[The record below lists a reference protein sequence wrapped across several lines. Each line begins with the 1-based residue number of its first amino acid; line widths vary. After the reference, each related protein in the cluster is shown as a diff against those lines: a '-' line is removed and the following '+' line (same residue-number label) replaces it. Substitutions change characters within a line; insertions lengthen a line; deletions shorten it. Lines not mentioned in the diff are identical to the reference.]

1 MIDISLFGIALL
13 MQDIPGSIC
22 MRWPSSCMIAWAF
35 ALRLSYK
42 ESLSS
47 SCMITHSEGFHT
59 QGELRMK
66 VCFIF
71 QHKTSTI
78 QINHKHLSIFT
89 AVRVFIYSTS
99 LSYRQ
104 GGRTMYVIIH
114 KEGLSI
120 NLFFSLTEILWKLTI
135 SDTCKLYTCSSQ
147 KVPLNTLSLT
157 LYRCSELG

>member
-13 MQDIPGSIC
+13 MQDIPVSFCI
-22 MRWPSSCMIAWAF
+22 RWPSSCMIARVF

-71 QHKTSTI
+71 QHKTGTI
-78 QINHKHLSIFT
+78 QINHKRLSIFT
-89 AVRVFIYSTS
+89 AVRVFTYS

-104 GGRTMYVIIH
+104 GGRTMYVCYHTQGGLIH
-114 KEGLSI
+114 KC
-120 NLFFSLTEILWKLTI
+120 FFSLIKIL
-135 SDTCKLYTCSSQ
+135 
-147 KVPLNTLSLT
+147 
-157 LYRCSELG
+157 